1 MHKKCVSQYGVLV
14 RDNIPS
20 TTQEWKKTNMEGVSY
35 VDTRS
40 KNTLFRKLLVNFTLP
55 EPTQD
60 EPEND
65 RPDPKDPELNIVQRR
80 VKKWPLSK
88 METQFNKYK
97 KKLDNMFVKKKKD
110 SGFHWTL

>member
-55 EPTQD
+55 EP
-60 EPEND
+60 E
-65 RPDPKDPELNIVQRR
+65 
-80 VKKWPLSK
+80 
-88 METQFNKYK
+88 
-97 KKLDNMFVKKKKD
+97 
-110 SGFHWTL
+110 